1 MKKLA
6 AVLFALLA
14 GHVHATSA
22 CVNYRMDGA
31 RNSDGTRAVE
41 KVCFPQLEGYALR
54 VVELPAFFIRRG
66 TAGFVEVYGQETFRR
81 SYGKDVVAIYTGGER
96 ESRYME
102 LLFSRRLV
110 VPFNSPAKREDV
122 GVIGEHKLRVM
133 LVTEEHNYGNR
144 IAPYDALVRDGY
156 DTPLV
161 LEDCEGGE
169 AWQAGLNT
177 SSVGGWRAR
186 NVLINR
192 FVRKYLEHKDAPR
205 TCSTP

>member
-1 MKKLA
+1 MKRTILMAAVMLA
-6 AVLFALLA
+6 A
-14 GHVHATSA
+14 HVHATSV

-54 VVELPAFFIRRG
+54 VVELPAFFIRTG

-102 LLFSRRLV
+102 LFFSSRLV

-122 GVIGEHKLRVM
+122 GVIGEHKLRAM

-144 IAPYDALVRDGY
+144 IEPYDALVRDNY
-156 DTPLV
+156 NTPLV
-161 LEDCEGGE
+161 LEDCEGGD
-169 AWQAGLNT
+169 AWRAGLNT

-192 FVRKYLEHKDAPR
+192 FVRKYLEQMDAPR
-205 TCSTP
+205 TCTP